1 MRIAQGGPIRFRSV
15 VVYRLEG
22 AFAGSNRQLADYLMN
37 QTTIDSSIDL
47 RMVMKRREFEGL
59 ILPLVLLLTGLILVG
74 GDRMG
79 ILSLDRI
86 QNLWPMALILIGLTD
101 FLDSSNAEPGA
112 QVAAPSHASRED
124 VRRV

>member
-1 MRIAQGGPIRFRSV
+1 
-15 VVYRLEG
+15 
-22 AFAGSNRQLADYLMN
+22 
-37 QTTIDSSIDL
+37 
-47 RMVMKRREFEGL
+47 MKRRQFESL

-101 FLDSSNAEPGA
+101 FLDSNEPGTK
-112 QVAAPSHASRED
+112 VAAPSHASRED
-124 VRRV
+124 IRRV

>member
-1 MRIAQGGPIRFRSV
+1 VRISDFGASV
-15 VVYRLEG
+15 PAVVHRLEA
-22 AFAGSNRQLADYLMN
+22 AFVGTDRLLTDFVMNRAV
-37 QTTIDSSIDL
+37 IDSSIDL
-47 RMVMKRREFEGL
+47 RMVMKRREFESL
-59 ILPLVLLLTGLILVG
+59 ILPLVLLLTGLILIG

-101 FLDSSNAEPGA
+101 FLDSSNNDPATKI
-112 QVAAPSHASRED
+112 AAPSHASRED

>member
-1 MRIAQGGPIRFRSV
+1 MTQVGPIRFLAV
-15 VVYRLEG
+15 GVHRLEA
-22 AFAGSNRQLADYLMN
+22 AFAGSHLQFADYLMN
-37 QTTIDSSIDL
+37 QTTINSRIDL
-47 RMVMKRREFEGL
+47 RMVMKRKEFEGL

-79 ILSLDRI
+79 LLSLDRI